1 MKGANNYPR
10 RTMTHLMRTAL
21 VRLFCVFTLSLL
33 VACSG
38 EKSDRQEKK
47 QAKEEKKLAKQEKKR
62 EKAEKREQKESDT
75 QGEQV
80 AGSADV
86 SKFAATGCDESLWSH
101 VYNPT
106 RLEKLAG
113 CVTVKGTVEE
123 SAADDDGD
131 QHFLLKLDAG
141 QETLVN
147 KTNSKKKNGNLV
159 VEIVCANP
167 VALAKAKSAC
177 AGYRNTIALPSVGAH
192 VTATGSYVID
202 SHNGWAEIHPVSTL
216 TKGSQLK

>member
-1 MKGANNYPR
+1 
-10 RTMTHLMRTAL
+10 MTHSIRISL
-21 VRLFCVFTLSLL
+21 VSMICTSSLSML

-38 EKSDRQEKK
+38 GKSDRH
-47 QAKEEKKLAKQEKKR
+47 EEKKLAKQERKL
-62 EKAEKREQKESDT
+62 EKEEKREQKESNSQNDQAT
-75 QGEQV
+75 TS
-80 AGSADV
+80 AGV
-86 SKFAATGCDESLWSH
+86 SQFAATGCDESLWSH

-106 RLEKLAG
+106 RLEKLAA
-113 CVTVKGTVEE
+113 CVTVQGTVEE
-123 SAADDDGD
+123 STADDDGD

-147 KTNSKKKNGNLV
+147 KTNTKKKNGNLV

-177 AGYRNTIALPSVGAH
+177 VGYRNTIAVPSVGAH
-192 VTATGSYVID
+192 VKATGSYVLD

-216 TKGSQLK
+216 TIGRS

>member
-1 MKGANNYPR
+1 MP
-10 RTMTHLMRTAL
+10 HLMRTAL
-21 VRLFCVFTLSLL
+21 VRVCCVFSLSVL

-38 EKSDRQEKK
+38 EKSDQQEKK

-62 EKAEKREQKESDT
+62 EKAEKREQKELDI

-80 AGSADV
+80 TGSADV

-141 QETLVN
+141 QETLLN
-147 KTNSKKKNGNLV
+147 QANTKKKNGNLV

-177 AGYRNTIALPSVGAH
+177 AGYRNKIGNPAVGAR
-192 VTATGSYVID
+192 VTVTGAYVID
-202 SHNGWAEIHPVSTL
+202 SHNGWAEIHPASGVQPH
-216 TKGSQLK
+216 G